1 MRVFICADMEGVA
14 GVVSRRQT
22 DDYDSP
28 DYARAC
34 ALFQEDVLCAVTAA
48 FSVGAEEVVV
58 ADSHGPA
65 TNLDPAAFPGRVRL
79 VQGWPRPLNMMQGID
94 AGSYRGAVLL
104 GHHGAIT
111 SIDGGFPHSFS
122 SSRYAAVLING
133 SPVSE
138 GQVNAWLAGHFNVP
152 IVAATGDD
160 TCMASLGALLPGLPV
175 AVTKESH
182 GMYSA
187 TQLPRDAALAR
198 IDHVVRAGLDGAAE
212 SRPLRL
218 EGSVELEL
226 RLRNRY
232 AAELIS
238 YLPGF
243 ERRAAYA
250 VAIEVADI
258 TEAVKVIGALVHIDV
273 DCF

>member
-34 ALFQEDVLCAVTAA
+34 ALFQEDVLCAVAAA
-48 FSVGAEEVVV
+48 FSAGAEEVVV

-65 TNLDPAAFPGRVRL
+65 TNLDPSAFPAQVRL

-94 AGSYRGAVLL
+94 AGTYQGAVLL
-104 GHHGAIT
+104 GHHAAIT

-133 SPVSE
+133 EPVSE
-138 GQVNAWLAGHFNVP
+138 GQVNAWLAGHYSVP

-160 TCMASLGALLPGLPV
+160 VCMAALGALLPDLPI

-198 IDHVVRAGLDGAAE
+198 IDEAVRAGLERAAE
-212 SRPLRL
+212 RQPLRL
-218 EGSVELEL
+218 AGPVELEL

-250 VAIEVADI
+250 LAIEASDI
-258 TEAVKVIGALVHIDV
+258 IEAVGVIGALVHINV

>member
-1 MRVFICADMEGVA
+1 MRLFICADMEGVA
-14 GVVSRRQT
+14 GIVSRRQT

-34 ALFQEDVLCAVTAA
+34 ALFQEDVLCAVDAA
-48 FSVGAEEVVV
+48 FSAGAKEVVV

-65 TNLDPAAFPGRVRL
+65 TNLDAAAFPPRVSL
-79 VQGWPRPLNMMQGID
+79 VQGWPRPLNMMQGIE
-94 AGSYRGAVLL
+94 AGTYAGAVLL
-104 GHHGAIT
+104 GHHAAIT
-111 SIDGGFPHSFS
+111 SLGGGFPHSFS

-133 SPVSE
+133 EPISE

-152 IVAATGDD
+152 VVAATGDD
-160 TCMASLGALLPGLPV
+160 VCMAALGALLPGLPV

-187 TQLPRDAALAR
+187 TQLPRDVALAR
-198 IDHVVRAGLDGAAE
+198 IGEAVSAGLASAAE
-212 SRPLRL
+212 RQPLQLQRAID
-218 EGSVELEL
+218 LEL
-226 RLRNRY
+226 QLRNRY
-232 AAELIS
+232 AAELFS

-243 ERRAAYA
+243 ERRSAYGVGVRA
-250 VAIEVADI
+250 ADI
-258 TEAVKVIGALVHIDV
+258 TEAVGVIGALVHIDV